1 MGPGLPLNRVLKGS
15 RKALV
20 HRGNPCQKSRLCYN
34 GIRKSRERGHVME
47 NMELLQAMRQMM
59 EEVVSP
65 IYERLDKMD
74 ERFDKMDER
83 LDGIE
88 SHLEKVE
95 TLATKTQITLENDI
109 KPKINLLF
117 EGQITLQNRFSQLDR
132 MEEMLRE
139 LRYDVQD
146 LQHIVS
152 WHSNDIRWL
161 KRRRY
166 SNKI

>member
-1 MGPGLPLNRVLKGS
+1 
-15 RKALV
+15 
-20 HRGNPCQKSRLCYN
+20 
-34 GIRKSRERGHVME
+34 ME
-47 NMELLQAMRQMM
+47 NLELLQAMRQMM

-65 IYERLDKMD
+65 IYERMD
-74 ERFDKMDER
+74 RMEAEFTSLREEVSSVKE
-83 LDGIE
+83 E
-88 SHLEKVE
+88 VASVKEEVSSVKV
-95 TLATKTQITLENDI
+95 LATKTQITLENDI

>member
-1 MGPGLPLNRVLKGS
+1 
-15 RKALV
+15 
-20 HRGNPCQKSRLCYN
+20 
-34 GIRKSRERGHVME
+34 ME

-95 TLATKTQITLENDI
+95 TLATKTQIALENDI

-132 MEEMLRE
+132 MEEMLRG

-166 SNKI
+166 SNKL

>member
-1 MGPGLPLNRVLKGS
+1 
-15 RKALV
+15 
-20 HRGNPCQKSRLCYN
+20 
-34 GIRKSRERGHVME
+34 ME

-65 IYERLDKMD
+65 IYERMD
-74 ERFDKMDER
+74 RMEAELTSLREEVSSVKEEVASVKEEVTSVKEEVSSVKA
-83 LDGIE
+83 L
-88 SHLEKVE
+88 
-95 TLATKTQITLENDI
+95 TTKTQITLENDI

-152 WHSNDIRWL
+152 WHSSDIRWL

>member
-1 MGPGLPLNRVLKGS
+1 
-15 RKALV
+15 
-20 HRGNPCQKSRLCYN
+20 
-34 GIRKSRERGHVME
+34 ME

-65 IYERLDKMD
+65 IYERMD
-74 ERFDKMDER
+74 RMEAEFTSLKE
-83 LDGIE
+83 E
-88 SHLEKVE
+88 VASVKEEVVSVKA
-95 TLATKTQITLENDI
+95 LATKTQITLENDI

-152 WHSNDIRWL
+152 WHSSDIRWL

>member
-1 MGPGLPLNRVLKGS
+1 
-15 RKALV
+15 
-20 HRGNPCQKSRLCYN
+20 
-34 GIRKSRERGHVME
+34 ME

-65 IYERLDKMD
+65 IYERMD
-74 ERFDKMDER
+74 RMEAEFTSLKE
-83 LDGIE
+83 E
-88 SHLEKVE
+88 VASVKEEVSSVKA
-95 TLATKTQITLENDI
+95 LATKTQITLENDI

-117 EGQITLQNRFSQLDR
+117 EGQITLQNRFSQMDR

-152 WHSNDIRWL
+152 WHSNDIRLL

>member
-1 MGPGLPLNRVLKGS
+1 
-15 RKALV
+15 
-20 HRGNPCQKSRLCYN
+20 
-34 GIRKSRERGHVME
+34 ME
-47 NMELLQAMRQMM
+47 NLELLQAMRQMM

-65 IYERLDKMD
+65 IYERMD
-74 ERFDKMDER
+74 RMEAEFTSLKE
-83 LDGIE
+83 E
-88 SHLEKVE
+88 VSSVKKEVVSVK

>member
-1 MGPGLPLNRVLKGS
+1 
-15 RKALV
+15 
-20 HRGNPCQKSRLCYN
+20 
-34 GIRKSRERGHVME
+34 ME

-65 IYERLDKMD
+65 IYERMD
-74 ERFDKMDER
+74 RMEAEFTSLREEVSSVKE
-83 LDGIE
+83 E
-88 SHLEKVE
+88 VASVKEEVSSVKV
-95 TLATKTQITLENDI
+95 LATKTQITLENDI
-109 KPKINLLF
+109 RPKINLLF
-117 EGQITLQNRFSQLDR
+117 EGHITLQNRFSQLDR

>member
-1 MGPGLPLNRVLKGS
+1 MVVETHKRKG
-15 RKALV
+15 
-20 HRGNPCQKSRLCYN
+20 Y
-34 GIRKSRERGHVME
+34 VME
-47 NMELLQAMRQMM
+47 NLELLQAMRQMM

-88 SHLEKVE
+88 SRLEKVE

-132 MEEMLRE
+132 MEKMLRG

>member
-1 MGPGLPLNRVLKGS
+1 
-15 RKALV
+15 
-20 HRGNPCQKSRLCYN
+20 
-34 GIRKSRERGHVME
+34 ME

-74 ERFDKMDER
+74 KRFDKMDER

-88 SHLEKVE
+88 SRLEKVE
-95 TLATKTQITLENDI
+95 ALATKTQITLENDI

-166 SNKI
+166 SNKL

>member
-1 MGPGLPLNRVLKGS
+1 
-15 RKALV
+15 
-20 HRGNPCQKSRLCYN
+20 
-34 GIRKSRERGHVME
+34 ME
-47 NMELLQAMRQMM
+47 NLELLQAMRQMM

-65 IYERLDKMD
+65 IYERMD
-74 ERFDKMDER
+74 RMEAEFTSLKE
-83 LDGIE
+83 E
-88 SHLEKVE
+88 VASVKEEVSSVKEEVSSVKA
-95 TLATKTQITLENDI
+95 LATKTQITLENDI

>member
-1 MGPGLPLNRVLKGS
+1 
-15 RKALV
+15 
-20 HRGNPCQKSRLCYN
+20 
-34 GIRKSRERGHVME
+34 ME
-47 NMELLQAMRQMM
+47 NLELLQAMRQMM

-88 SHLEKVE
+88 SRLEKVE

-132 MEEMLRE
+132 MEEMLRG

-152 WHSNDIRWL
+152 WHSSDIRWL

>member
-1 MGPGLPLNRVLKGS
+1 
-15 RKALV
+15 
-20 HRGNPCQKSRLCYN
+20 
-34 GIRKSRERGHVME
+34 ME
-47 NMELLQAMRQMM
+47 NLELLQAMRQMM

-65 IYERLDKMD
+65 IYERMDRMEAEFTSLKEEVSSVKM
-74 ERFDKMDER
+74 EVVSVK
-83 LDGIE
+83 
-88 SHLEKVE
+88 

-152 WHSNDIRWL
+152 WHSSDIRWL

>member
-1 MGPGLPLNRVLKGS
+1 
-15 RKALV
+15 
-20 HRGNPCQKSRLCYN
+20 
-34 GIRKSRERGHVME
+34 ME
-47 NMELLQAMRQMM
+47 NLELLQAMRQMM

-74 ERFDKMDER
+74 ERFDKMDGR

-88 SHLEKVE
+88 SRLEKVE

>member
-1 MGPGLPLNRVLKGS
+1 
-15 RKALV
+15 
-20 HRGNPCQKSRLCYN
+20 
-34 GIRKSRERGHVME
+34 ME

-65 IYERLDKMD
+65 IYERMD
-74 ERFDKMDER
+74 RMEAEFTSLKEEVASVKEEVSSVKA
-83 LDGIE
+83 L
-88 SHLEKVE
+88 
-95 TLATKTQITLENDI
+95 TTKTQITLENDI

-152 WHSNDIRWL
+152 WHSSDIRWL

>member
-1 MGPGLPLNRVLKGS
+1 
-15 RKALV
+15 
-20 HRGNPCQKSRLCYN
+20 
-34 GIRKSRERGHVME
+34 ME

-95 TLATKTQITLENDI
+95 TLATKTQVTLENDI

-146 LQHIVS
+146 LQHNVS

>member
-1 MGPGLPLNRVLKGS
+1 
-15 RKALV
+15 
-20 HRGNPCQKSRLCYN
+20 
-34 GIRKSRERGHVME
+34 ME
-47 NMELLQAMRQMM
+47 NLELLQAMRQMM

-74 ERFDKMDER
+74 ERLDKMDKR

-88 SHLEKVE
+88 SRLEKVE

-132 MEEMLRE
+132 MEEMLRG

-152 WHSNDIRWL
+152 WHSSDIRWL

>member
-1 MGPGLPLNRVLKGS
+1 
-15 RKALV
+15 
-20 HRGNPCQKSRLCYN
+20 
-34 GIRKSRERGHVME
+34 ME
-47 NMELLQAMRQMM
+47 NLELLQAMRQMM

-74 ERFDKMDER
+74 KRFDKMDER

>member
-1 MGPGLPLNRVLKGS
+1 
-15 RKALV
+15 
-20 HRGNPCQKSRLCYN
+20 
-34 GIRKSRERGHVME
+34 ME

-65 IYERLDKMD
+65 IYERMD
-74 ERFDKMDER
+74 RMEAEFTSLKEEVASVKEEVSSVKA
-83 LDGIE
+83 L
-88 SHLEKVE
+88 
-95 TLATKTQITLENDI
+95 TTKTQITLENDI

-117 EGQITLQNRFSQLDR
+117 EGHITLQNRFSQLDR

-152 WHSNDIRWL
+152 WHSSDIRWL

>member
-1 MGPGLPLNRVLKGS
+1 
-15 RKALV
+15 
-20 HRGNPCQKSRLCYN
+20 
-34 GIRKSRERGHVME
+34 ME

-74 ERFDKMDER
+74 ERFDKMDGR

-88 SHLEKVE
+88 SRLEKVE

-132 MEEMLRE
+132 MEEMLRG

-152 WHSNDIRWL
+152 WHSSDIRWL

>member
-1 MGPGLPLNRVLKGS
+1 
-15 RKALV
+15 
-20 HRGNPCQKSRLCYN
+20 
-34 GIRKSRERGHVME
+34 ME
-47 NMELLQAMRQMM
+47 NLELLQAMRQMM

-65 IYERLDKMD
+65 IYERMD
-74 ERFDKMDER
+74 RMEAEFTSLREEVSSVKE
-83 LDGIE
+83 E
-88 SHLEKVE
+88 VASVKEEVTSVKEEVSSVKA
-95 TLATKTQITLENDI
+95 LATKTQITLENDI

-152 WHSNDIRWL
+152 WNSNDIRWL

>member
-1 MGPGLPLNRVLKGS
+1 
-15 RKALV
+15 
-20 HRGNPCQKSRLCYN
+20 
-34 GIRKSRERGHVME
+34 ME
-47 NMELLQAMRQMM
+47 NLELLQAMRQMM

-65 IYERLDKMD
+65 IYERMD
-74 ERFDKMDER
+74 RMEAEFTSLKE
-83 LDGIE
+83 E
-88 SHLEKVE
+88 VSSVKKEVVSVK

-117 EGQITLQNRFSQLDR
+117 EGQITLQNRFSQLER

-139 LRYDVQD
+139 LRYDMQD

>member
-1 MGPGLPLNRVLKGS
+1 
-15 RKALV
+15 
-20 HRGNPCQKSRLCYN
+20 
-34 GIRKSRERGHVME
+34 ME
-47 NMELLQAMRQMM
+47 NMELLQAMRQIM

-95 TLATKTQITLENDI
+95 TLATKTQIALENDI

-132 MEEMLRE
+132 MEEMLRG

-152 WHSNDIRWL
+152 WHSSDIRWL

>member
-1 MGPGLPLNRVLKGS
+1 
-15 RKALV
+15 
-20 HRGNPCQKSRLCYN
+20 
-34 GIRKSRERGHVME
+34 ME
-47 NMELLQAMRQMM
+47 NLELLQAMRQMM

-65 IYERLDKMD
+65 IYERMD
-74 ERFDKMDER
+74 RMEAEFTSLREEVSSVKE
-83 LDGIE
+83 E
-88 SHLEKVE
+88 VSSVKEEVASVKEEVASVKV
-95 TLATKTQITLENDI
+95 LATKTQITLENDI

>member
-1 MGPGLPLNRVLKGS
+1 
-15 RKALV
+15 
-20 HRGNPCQKSRLCYN
+20 
-34 GIRKSRERGHVME
+34 ME

-65 IYERLDKMD
+65 IYERMD
-74 ERFDKMDER
+74 RMEAEFTSLKE
-83 LDGIE
+83 E
-88 SHLEKVE
+88 VTSVKEEVASVKV
-95 TLATKTQITLENDI
+95 LATKTQITLENDI

>member
-1 MGPGLPLNRVLKGS
+1 
-15 RKALV
+15 
-20 HRGNPCQKSRLCYN
+20 
-34 GIRKSRERGHVME
+34 ME

-65 IYERLDKMD
+65 IYERMD
-74 ERFDKMDER
+74 RMEAEFTSLREEVSSVKE
-83 LDGIE
+83 E
-88 SHLEKVE
+88 VASVKEEVSSVKEEVASVKV
-95 TLATKTQITLENDI
+95 LATKTQITLENDI

>member
-1 MGPGLPLNRVLKGS
+1 MSIGETLAKNHVYGIMVVETHKRKG
-15 RKALV
+15 
-20 HRGNPCQKSRLCYN
+20 Y
-34 GIRKSRERGHVME
+34 VME

-74 ERFDKMDER
+74 ERLDKMDERFDKMDER

-88 SHLEKVE
+88 SRLEKVE
-95 TLATKTQITLENDI
+95 TLATKTQVTLENEI

>member
-1 MGPGLPLNRVLKGS
+1 
-15 RKALV
+15 
-20 HRGNPCQKSRLCYN
+20 
-34 GIRKSRERGHVME
+34 ME

-65 IYERLDKMD
+65 IYERMD
-74 ERFDKMDER
+74 RMEAEFTSLKE
-83 LDGIE
+83 E
-88 SHLEKVE
+88 VASVKEEVSSVKA
-95 TLATKTQITLENDI
+95 LATKTQITLENDI

-117 EGQITLQNRFSQLDR
+117 EGQIALQNRFSQMDR

-152 WHSNDIRWL
+152 WHSSDIRWL

>member
-1 MGPGLPLNRVLKGS
+1 
-15 RKALV
+15 
-20 HRGNPCQKSRLCYN
+20 
-34 GIRKSRERGHVME
+34 ME

-65 IYERLDKMD
+65 IYERMDKMD

-95 TLATKTQITLENDI
+95 TLATKTQIALENDI

-132 MEEMLRE
+132 MEKMLRE

>member
-1 MGPGLPLNRVLKGS
+1 
-15 RKALV
+15 
-20 HRGNPCQKSRLCYN
+20 
-34 GIRKSRERGHVME
+34 ME
-47 NMELLQAMRQMM
+47 NLELLQAMRQMM

-152 WHSNDIRWL
+152 WHSSDIRWL

>member
-1 MGPGLPLNRVLKGS
+1 
-15 RKALV
+15 
-20 HRGNPCQKSRLCYN
+20 
-34 GIRKSRERGHVME
+34 ME
-47 NMELLQAMRQMM
+47 NLELLQAMRQMM

-95 TLATKTQITLENDI
+95 TLATKTQIALENDI

-132 MEEMLRE
+132 MEETLRE

>member
-1 MGPGLPLNRVLKGS
+1 
-15 RKALV
+15 
-20 HRGNPCQKSRLCYN
+20 
-34 GIRKSRERGHVME
+34 ME
-47 NMELLQAMRQMM
+47 NLELLQAMRQMM

-117 EGQITLQNRFSQLDR
+117 EGHITLQNRFSQLDR

>member
-1 MGPGLPLNRVLKGS
+1 
-15 RKALV
+15 
-20 HRGNPCQKSRLCYN
+20 
-34 GIRKSRERGHVME
+34 ME

>member
-1 MGPGLPLNRVLKGS
+1 MSIGETLAKNHVYGIMVVETHKRKG
-15 RKALV
+15 
-20 HRGNPCQKSRLCYN
+20 Y
-34 GIRKSRERGHVME
+34 VME

-65 IYERLDKMD
+65 IYERMD
-74 ERFDKMDER
+74 RMEAEFTSLKE
-83 LDGIE
+83 E
-88 SHLEKVE
+88 VVSVK

-132 MEEMLRE
+132 MEEMLRG

>member
-1 MGPGLPLNRVLKGS
+1 MVVETHKRKG
-15 RKALV
+15 
-20 HRGNPCQKSRLCYN
+20 Y
-34 GIRKSRERGHVME
+34 VME

>member
-1 MGPGLPLNRVLKGS
+1 
-15 RKALV
+15 
-20 HRGNPCQKSRLCYN
+20 
-34 GIRKSRERGHVME
+34 ME
-47 NMELLQAMRQMM
+47 NLELLQAMRQMM

-65 IYERLDKMD
+65 IYERMD
-74 ERFDKMDER
+74 RMEAEFTSLKE
-83 LDGIE
+83 E
-88 SHLEKVE
+88 VVSVKEEVSSVKA
-95 TLATKTQITLENDI
+95 LATKTQITLENDI

-152 WHSNDIRWL
+152 WHSSDIRWL

>member
-1 MGPGLPLNRVLKGS
+1 
-15 RKALV
+15 
-20 HRGNPCQKSRLCYN
+20 
-34 GIRKSRERGHVME
+34 ME

-65 IYERLDKMD
+65 IYERMD
-74 ERFDKMDER
+74 RMEAEFTSLKEEVASVKEEVSSVKA
-83 LDGIE
+83 L
-88 SHLEKVE
+88 
-95 TLATKTQITLENDI
+95 TTKTQITLENDI

-117 EGQITLQNRFSQLDR
+117 EGHITLQNRFSQLDR

-166 SNKI
+166 SNKL

>member
-1 MGPGLPLNRVLKGS
+1 
-15 RKALV
+15 
-20 HRGNPCQKSRLCYN
+20 
-34 GIRKSRERGHVME
+34 ME
-47 NMELLQAMRQMM
+47 NLELLQAMRQMM

-65 IYERLDKMD
+65 IYERMD
-74 ERFDKMDER
+74 RMEAEFTSLKE
-83 LDGIE
+83 E
-88 SHLEKVE
+88 VASVKEEVVSVKA
-95 TLATKTQITLENDI
+95 LATKTQITLENDI

>member
-1 MGPGLPLNRVLKGS
+1 
-15 RKALV
+15 
-20 HRGNPCQKSRLCYN
+20 
-34 GIRKSRERGHVME
+34 ME
-47 NMELLQAMRQMM
+47 NLELLQAMRQMM

-65 IYERLDKMD
+65 IYERMD
-74 ERFDKMDER
+74 RMEAEFTSLKE
-83 LDGIE
+83 E
-88 SHLEKVE
+88 VSFVKEEVVSVK

-132 MEEMLRE
+132 MEEMLRG

>member
-1 MGPGLPLNRVLKGS
+1 
-15 RKALV
+15 
-20 HRGNPCQKSRLCYN
+20 
-34 GIRKSRERGHVME
+34 ME
-47 NMELLQAMRQMM
+47 NLELLQAMRQMM

-65 IYERLDKMD
+65 IYERMD
-74 ERFDKMDER
+74 RMEAEFTSLREEVSSVKE
-83 LDGIE
+83 E
-88 SHLEKVE
+88 VASVKA
-95 TLATKTQITLENDI
+95 LATKTQITLENDI

-117 EGQITLQNRFSQLDR
+117 EGHITLQNRFSQLDR